1 MSKKIVL
8 SNIKNKI
15 NIVDANN
22 IHKTLLILKNNSTNG
37 LNIIL
42 NSLFISIELKQK
54 LLPLKLFWRL
64 LLNPTFPVNPIWTNV
79 SDNSICKYSFEKLD
93 ITLNNGEEELL
104 SGIIDKDNNFDLNNI
119 LNSRTLLP
127 NDIISL
133 SIEYIPE
140 PRYRKINTMVSS
152 TSYLSWYEPTTNVIV
167 DTTQLGALNNI
178 IVQNEKIINL
188 LQQISSNLIILN
200 NKIN

>member
-8 SNIKNKI
+8 SNLKNKI

-22 IHKTLLILKNNSTNG
+22 IHKTLLILKNNSTND

-42 NSLFISIELKQK
+42 NSLVISIELKQK
-54 LLPLKLFWRL
+54 LLPLKIFWRL
-64 LLNPTFPVNPIWTNV
+64 ILNPTFPITPIWVDV
-79 SDNSICKYSFEKLD
+79 SGNSICKYSFEKLD
-93 ITLNNGEEELL
+93 ITLNNGEEILL
-104 SGIIDKDNNFDLNNI
+104 SGIIKNENIFDLKNI
-119 LNSRTLLP
+119 LNSRTFLP

-152 TSYLSWYEPTTNVIV
+152 SSYVSWDEPTINVIAE
-167 DTTQLGALNNI
+167 TSQLGALNNI
-178 IVQNEKIINL
+178 SVQNEKIINL